1 MIKTIKNSI
10 LFSALLLFFVRGTFT
25 RIQHGELSLTA
36 KNKCILPTLKASGKL
51 TGKEKS
57 ER

>member
-10 LFSALLLFFVRGTFT
+10 LFSALLFVFCAGN
-25 RIQHGELSLTA
+25 IYAHPAWGIVVDS

-51 TGKEKS
+51 TGKKKS